1 MSSLIP
7 ERHITISP
15 ALAATIGLEEAVML
29 QALTDISVFTSAK
42 IEQGHTWYQID
53 LSQLQTLLPFW
64 QLSDLQRIGNSLADK
79 GIIFIG
85 NNPVAQSDT
94 FRFSMNDRSEQPSS
108 STMPSRPYSAPPEQP
123 SAATRQRG
131 AQLLPQNWQPKED
144 MLQLLTLNHAIPR
157 DFSLA
162 QLEDFALYWT
172 ERNETS
178 HAWDNKFRQH
188 VLKEWRRQQG
198 RQVSTQPTPQDEVIG
213 QKWHPSQDA
222 LEILHRNGVSQ
233 DFIEEAI
240 PEFVLYWRERGVAD
254 STWNSKFI
262 AHIRRQWHKYTLA
275 IKHDY
280 EPQQIPA
287 NWRPS
292 EDLFDIIKLA
302 NIERDFADTLIP
314 EFVLFWRDSGE
325 IQRSWNSKFL
335 QHVKYQWATR
345 HNLGQ
350 QHAGQQAHKAGGKT
364 AESFIE
370 KHTDRSWREGL

>member
-29 QALTDISVFTSAK
+29 QALTDISVFTPANTD
-42 IEQGHTWYQID
+42 QGYTWYQID

-85 NNPVAQSDT
+85 NKAVAQSDT
-94 FRFSMNDRSEQPSS
+94 FRFAMNEGSEP
-108 STMPSRPYSAPPEQP
+108 APPVTTSPKQP
-123 SAATRQRG
+123 AATAPTTRQRG
-131 AQLLPQNWQPKED
+131 ASLLPRSWQPDED

-162 QLEDFALYWT
+162 QLEDFVLYWT
-172 ERNETS
+172 ERSETS
-178 HAWDNKFRQH
+178 HAWSNKFRQH

-198 RQVSTQPTPQDEVIG
+198 RQLSTQPTPQDEVIG

-240 PEFVLYWRERGVAD
+240 PEFILYWRERGVAD

-302 NIERDFADTLIP
+302 NIERDFADALIP

-350 QHAGQQAHKAGGKT
+350 QHAGQQTHTAGGKAT
-364 AESFIE
+364 EGFIE

>member
-7 ERHITISP
+7 ERHINISP

-29 QALTDISVFTSAK
+29 QTLTDISVFTPATT
-42 IEQGHTWYQID
+42 ERGVTWSQVE
-53 LSQLQTLLPFW
+53 LPQLQALLPFW
-64 QLSDLQRIGNSLADK
+64 QLSDLQRIGSSLADK

-85 NNPVAQSDT
+85 DTAIAQSDT
-94 FRFSMNDRSEQPSS
+94 FRFAMNECSGEPAQPPATKKPSS
-108 STMPSRPYSAPPEQP
+108 TP
-123 SAATRQRG
+123 TTLHQRG
-131 AQLLPQNWQPKED
+131 ASLLPKSWQPDED
-144 MLQLLTLNHAIPR
+144 ILQLLTLNHGIPQ
-157 DFSLA
+157 DFSLV
-162 QLEDFALYWT
+162 QLEDFVLYWT
-172 ERNETS
+172 ERNEVS
-178 HAWDNKFRQH
+178 HAWGNKFRQH

-198 RQVSTQPTPQDEVIG
+198 RQLSAQPVAQDDVIG

-240 PEFVLYWRERGVAD
+240 PEFVLYWRERGIAD

-302 NIERDFADTLIP
+302 NIERAFADTLIP

-350 QHAGQQAHKAGGKT
+350 QHAGQQARTASGKT
-364 AESFIE
+364 TEGFIE
-370 KHTDRSWREGL
+370 KHTDKSWREGL